1 MKKNLLLAALAA
13 TTVAALAEE
22 PAAEASNWS
31 RSGSLS
37 LQFTQGYVSKNWYKG
52 GESNMALIATGLY
65 DANWKKEKWAWDNRL
80 EAKLGYVTTPS
91 DDFHSYMT
99 NQDLLKLTSKLG
111 YKAAK
116 RWYYTLQATGSTQ
129 FCPGF
134 KANEAGEFSKF
145 MSPAYL
151 NVALGMDYKYENEKL
166 KFSAFL
172 SPASYNVKFVADPL
186 RGPWTETDGDRI
198 PTGET
203 VGRIDGSQFGLK
215 YGDFNTYDLGAS
227 AKAQLDWKVCKYL
240 TWHSTATYFSPLYGV
255 SKHGYDGYTEVM
267 WENTFDMPLNKF
279 FSTKLYTCLRFDDS
293 VGPENKGAGW
303 GYFQFTELLS
313 FGISYNF

>member
-1 MKKNLLLAALAA
+1 MKKTILLAALAA
-13 TTVAALAEE
+13 TTVAAMAEG
-22 PAAEASNWS
+22 PAAESHWT
-31 RSGSLS
+31 RSGNLS

-80 EAKLGYVTTPS
+80 EGKLGYVTTPS

-111 YKAAK
+111 YQAAK

-134 KANEAGEFSKF
+134 KANIEDEFSKF

-151 NVALGMDYKYENEKL
+151 NVALGMDYKYENETL

-172 SPASYNVKFVADPL
+172 SPAAYNVKFVADPQ
-186 RGPWTETDGDRI
+186 RGWDVDADGHRTPRFD
-198 PTGET
+198 
-203 VGRIDGSQFGLK
+203 GRIDGTQFGLK

-227 AKAQLDWKVCKYL
+227 AKAQLDWKICKYL

-255 SKHGYDGYTEVM
+255 SKEGYDGYTEVM
-267 WENTFDMPLNKF
+267 WENTFDMPLNKY

-293 VGPENKGAGW
+293 VGPKNKGAGW